1 MLTCSDRYV
10 SLSINYTF
18 LSSQIVENILVL
30 MIPTSLISLRNLY
43 RGETDRVGS
52 FLDETILWFK
62 ILRWEFSL
70 SVISKG
76 GSSP

>member
-52 FLDETILWFK
+52 FLHETILWFE
-62 ILRWEFSL
+62 ILQWEFSL